1 MSCTTWC
8 KVSIDLLL
16 PVWSH
21 TRFFFWKLS
30 RKGMLNCTVR
40 RSLFQFFSSDCT
52 FFSCMVAADMQPQ
65 NSFQMYSFWIVLK
78 RPDTLFLLGLI
89 GSNLIVST
97 SVHISTHQFECQ
109 LGPACHESL
118 YLTPK
123 PQVCPVLWWKTGR
136 PFRSPVFLHFVSIL
150 QNNASS
156 YHLKHLMWWTPFV
169 VKCLMPCVLRI
180 SAVGHGSGLGHLPSD
195 RGNDEGPWQDLRN
208 YLFGHVGQA
217 QMNMESWEVLG
228 WWGLGRRNTW

>member
-1 MSCTTWC
+1 
-8 KVSIDLLL
+8 
-16 PVWSH
+16 
-21 TRFFFWKLS
+21 
-30 RKGMLNCTVR
+30 MLNCTVR